1 MEKELIAQNT
11 MPSEVKK
18 VSKSEMVRFVHDV
31 KELEVKALTLED
43 TAKECR
49 KEVQRINED
58 HKKKKN
64 KVEQELNSRKN
75 DLNSLSQERKQKMA
89 SLKFWRD
96 LLIGGIIA
104 IIPGLILA
112 AIVFSILV
120 EWMPM
125 GLDNFYYSNYDGN
138 YLLYTNPKGAFYHDV
153 RSIVYPLV
161 VGIVCVITIGIVFFC
176 KETKKKKL
184 EKMLSDKEKQT
195 RNRFLKIKD
204 EWECVLREEVEA
216 NTQIARLEDYIKKLE
231 CASVEIRNH
240 LAWLYSINIIPPRY
254 QRFDCVSIID
264 DLFLNDQADS
274 MRDATLLCDE
284 RIHWGNVE
292 DSLREL
298 VQTVYCVRVAMESIA
313 RDVSMMSQDVF
324 RIAET
329 QSEMLSEAKSTR
341 YAAEAT
347 QQAAERTAFYEQIRY
362 AERR

>member
-1 MEKELIAQNT
+1 MEKELIAQET
-11 MPSEVKK
+11 MPKEVKK

-31 KELEVKALTLED
+31 KELEVKARTLED

-75 DLNSLSQERKQKMA
+75 DLNSLNQERKQKMA

-112 AIVFSILV
+112 AIVSSVLV

-138 YLLYTNPKGAFYHDV
+138 YWLYTNPKGAFYDDV
-153 RSIVYPLV
+153 RSKV
-161 VGIVCVITIGIVFFC
+161 VGIVCVITIGIVFAV
-176 KETKKKKL
+176 KKHKRKKL

-254 QRFDCVSIID
+254 QRFDCISIID
-264 DLFLNDQADS
+264 DLFINDQVDT

-298 VQTVYCVRVAMESIA
+298 VQTLYCVREAMESIA
-313 RDVSMMSQDVF
+313 RDVSMMSQDLF

-329 QSEMLSEAKSTR
+329 QGEMLSEAKCTR
-341 YAAEAT
+341 YATEAVKRST
-347 QQAAERTAFYEQIRY
+347 ERLEFYEHIKY
-362 AERR
+362 TEKL